1 MKSRKTE
8 TPKPIIKSILGGST
22 LNRGSDIKEA
32 MTGDCIRIV
41 GNNFGKTSKKTE
53 VFFDEFM
60 VKPFSFPFSNQE
72 LIVICPMVKKDTKSL
87 RIQVGNNFSNAKRFK
102 VNPPITSSEPV
113 GTVTKRYF
121 DTIDQTSALVAGFAG
136 AIAPYTPYSSLITK
150 TSEKINHTRVVL
162 QTVNGL
168 LMNWAPLQE
177 NLNFEPL
184 KTIKN
189 MDDIILQS
197 QLTEGVQDYT
207 DHLFGPEGPVFEFF
221 GKDFQ
226 ISDVLFGTAKDLE
239 SYLGA
244 IIEETG
250 IFSPELNTF
259 YDAFG
264 FFLHELTKV
273 IEGGEN
279 VAKLFKPSA
288 EVGLGAGLEGSV
300 DVEFDW
306 GQIFSALSKFI
317 DVIAQTFTKI
327 STIISSKQG
336 SEKIDRLEEK
346 ADRERVLV
354 FDLKIKLDHIEEDLK
369 KLEEKLD
376 KLEQKND
383 TELGKLDNL
392 ETKADREEEKLDR
405 IGENIDRLEQKADR
419 SEEKLDVL
427 EMKSDK
433 AEEKLD
439 RLELKNDRE
448 EQKLDKVEEKLDKS
462 EQKLDVLEQK
472 ADKAEEKL
480 DRLEE
485 KNDKEEQKLDKLEQ
499 KADKAEQKLDKIEQ
513 KNDKE
518 EQKLDKLEQK
528 ADKAERK
535 LDLLEQKADKAEL
548 KLDKLELKNDKEEHK
563 LDKIEVKL
571 DRFPIY
577 QLPLES
583 SIADQQSNNGRL
595 TSAIVA
601 LKGNNRVYLK
611 AAVDVT
617 SDDLDN
623 EAKWSAWNDFRRP
636 LNAQILID
644 ISIDLQYLE
653 NSSNLMNGVITARDS
668 LGNIFIRTFKGL
680 DHQNITKDAEWI
692 DWKDFPGQP

>member
-1 MKSRKTE
+1 MKARKTE
-8 TPKPIIKSILGGST
+8 TPKPILKSILAGST
-22 LNRGSDIKEA
+22 INRGSDIKEA

-41 GNNFGKTSKKTE
+41 GNAFGKNPNKTQ
-53 VFFDEFM
+53 VYFDEFT
-60 VKPFSFPFSNQE
+60 VKPFSFPFSNHE
-72 LIVICPMVKKDTKSL
+72 LIVICPFVKKETKSL
-87 RIQVGNNFSNAKRFK
+87 RIQVGSEFSNAKRFK
-102 VNPPITSSEPV
+102 VKPPIVSEEPV

-121 DTIDQTSALVAGFAG
+121 DTIDQTSALVAGLAR
-136 AIAPYTPYSSLITK
+136 AIAPYTPYKNLITK
-150 TSEKINHTRVVL
+150 TSEKIDHTRVVL
-162 QTVNGL
+162 QTVNNL

-177 NLNFEPL
+177 NLDFEPL

-197 QLTEGVQDYT
+197 QLIEGVEDYV
-207 DHLFGPEGPVFEFF
+207 DHLFGKSGPVAEFF

-226 ISDVLFGTAKDLE
+226 VIETLFGPAKDLE
-239 SYLGA
+239 SYIGS

-250 IFSPELNTF
+250 IFSPQLNSF
-259 YDAFG
+259 YDASG
-264 FFLHELTKV
+264 FILHELTKV

-279 VAKLFKPSA
+279 VAKLFKPSV
-288 EVGLGAGLEGSV
+288 EGGVGAGLEGSV

-317 DVIAQTFTKI
+317 DVIAQILTKI
-327 STIISSKQG
+327 STTISGKISSD
-336 SEKIDRLEEK
+336 KIDKLEEK

-369 KLEEKLD
+369 KIEEKLD

-383 TELGKLDNL
+383 LELEKLDKL
-392 ETKADREEEKLDR
+392 ETKSDKEEEKLDR

-419 SEEKLDVL
+419 SEEKLDVI
-427 EMKSDK
+427 EMKADK

-439 RLELKNDRE
+439 RIEQKNDRE
-448 EQKLDKVEEKLDKS
+448 EQKLDKIEEKADKA
-462 EQKLDVLEQK
+462 EYKLDVLEQK

-485 KNDKEEQKLDKLEQ
+485 KNDKEEEKLDKLEQ

-577 QLPLES
+577 QLPHES
-583 SIADQQSNNGRL
+583 SIADQQNATGRS
-595 TSAIVA
+595 TAAMVA
-601 LKGNNRVYLK
+601 LKANNHVYLK
-611 AAVDVT
+611 AAIDVT

-636 LNAQILID
+636 LNAQVLID

-653 NSSNLMNGVITARDS
+653 NSSHLMNGVITARDS
-668 LGNIFIRTFKGL
+668 IGRIFIRTFKGL
-680 DHQNITKDAEWI
+680 DHQNITTDSEWV